1 MRCIVKGVTDR
12 ELRQYVNIAMVKTVL
27 ESKREE
33 LLRLQEEIEA
43 LEVYD
48 KNPHLI
54 DGVSETLL
62 NLKRKNE

>member
-1 MRCIVKGVTDR
+1 MGCIVEGVTDR